1 MQSATEGVQDGENI
15 LGKFLLGAVIRVAE
29 NHDLAAVLLG
39 HPPDEVEP
47 EPGEPVPV
55 GNHNTELIAAMES
68 LQQGDKSF
76 ALEVEPATNIG
87 DEPGVGIALPHEDN
101 LPLQVVALLG
111 GTDPAVADGF
121 GRSSP
126 GERRHP
132 RAEAGPRRE
141 LCNHP
146 EWQRQGG
153 PIAWMSQRWVLFLG
167 TAVIGAATAES
178 LLSFTP
184 MWFYIKFLRRLPQ
197 KNLAKDRA
205 AADCDADAESREE
218 TI

>member
-15 LGKFLLGAVIRVAE
+15 LGKSLLGAVIRVAE
-29 NHDLAAVLLG
+29 NHGLAAVLLG

-87 DEPGVGIALPHEDN
+87 DDPGVGIALPHEDNLPLQVVALLGGTDPDN

-126 GERRHP
+126 SAPAPGQVVIQHVEHLHLQV
-132 RAEAGPRRE
+132 GPE
-141 LCNHP
+141 GIDGLQDLAP
-146 EWQRQGG
+146 GG
-153 PIAWMSQRWVLFLG
+153 
-167 TAVIGAATAES
+167 
-178 LLSFTP
+178 
-184 MWFYIKFLRRLPQ
+184 
-197 KNLAKDRA
+197 
-205 AADCDADAESREE
+205 
-218 TI
+218 